1 MLQRKKPNSTNFNN
15 NKEQITKPPV
25 VVVLGHID
33 HGKTSLL
40 LAIRNLQFT
49 GEKPGGI
56 ITQHI
61 GAYQIKKNEK
71 KITFIDTPGHEAFSA
86 LRARG
91 AKIADI
97 AVLVVDSCEGP
108 KEQTKE
114 AISQAKL
121 AGIPIIVALN
131 KIDKPQTNPEKTK
144 RELAQLDILVE
155 GLGGKIPSIMVS
167 AKTGQGI
174 QDLLELILLVAEME
188 ELKAPIS
195 KPAKGIIIE
204 SYLDNKRGPVAT
216 LILNQGIL
224 KREDVV
230 GTSSCFGKIKILED
244 FKGKIIL
251 EVLPGDPAVVVGFQE
266 VAKAGENFQT
276 FENIETAQNYLEKKE
291 QKVSEVLEI
300 LPEQKVWNLILKAD
314 VLGSLEAIE
323 NILKEFPKKE
333 IVLRI
338 LKSEVGQIN
347 ENDIKLAKSAKARIL
362 GFRVKANPIIK
373 NLAEREKIK
382 IITFEVIYELV
393 EGVRNLIEKMTKPT
407 IIRTDLGKMKAL
419 IIFLTEKNR
428 QIIGGKVIE
437 GKIKKGTLLEI
448 FRNEEKIGQGKMV
461 NLQKNKKDAE
471 IVPKGEEAGILFE
484 GETKVQENDIL
495 LSYEFTSSKD

>member
-1 MLQRKKPNSTNFNN
+1 M
-15 NKEQITKPPV
+15 
-25 VVVLGHID
+25 
-33 HGKTSLL
+33 
-40 LAIRNLQFT
+40 
-49 GEKPGGI
+49 
-56 ITQHI
+56 
-61 GAYQIKKNEK
+61 
-71 KITFIDTPGHEAFSA
+71 
-86 LRARG
+86 
-91 AKIADI
+91 
-97 AVLVVDSCEGP
+97 
-108 KEQTKE
+108 
-114 AISQAKL
+114 
-121 AGIPIIVALN
+121 
-131 KIDKPQTNPEKTK
+131 
-144 RELAQLDILVE
+144 
-155 GLGGKIPSIMVS
+155 
-167 AKTGQGI
+167 
-174 QDLLELILLVAEME
+174 
-188 ELKAPIS
+188 
-195 KPAKGIIIE
+195 
-204 SYLDNKRGPVAT
+204 
-216 LILNQGIL
+216 
-224 KREDVV
+224 
-230 GTSSCFGKIKILED
+230 
-244 FKGKIIL
+244 
-251 EVLPGDPAVVVGFQE
+251 
-266 VAKAGENFQT
+266 
-276 FENIETAQNYLEKKE
+276 
-291 QKVSEVLEI
+291 
-300 LPEQKVWNLILKAD
+300 
-314 VLGSLEAIE
+314 GSLEAIE